1 MAFHLY
7 GALGVIGMGAGVS
20 IGPARAVEKKDV
32 CEREPESDSPEL
44 ERMSLRWLQVAEMF
58 WPKPPLPRTTSIFLV
73 CGPLKPTYE
82 PIEVDEREAFMF
94 LPLVAVERVLE

>member
-1 MAFHLY
+1 
-7 GALGVIGMGAGVS
+7 
-20 IGPARAVEKKDV
+20 
-32 CEREPESDSPEL
+32 
-44 ERMSLRWLQVAEMF
+44 MF

-94 LPLVAVERVLE
+94 LPLVVVERVLE